1 MSDKKDEDDAA
12 RYERAVK
19 DIMKRYDLPEWAAKR
34 HLDHWS

>member
-1 MSDKKDEDDAA
+1 MADRKDEDDAA

-19 DIMKRYDLPEWAAKR
+19 DIMKRYDMEKWAAEL